1 MSELVTLS
9 ISVVKS
15 IFGMINSSLHSDIL
29 RLQINHILCRDFL
42 HPHDNLE
49 LLVVIQQ
56 HVYIA
61 WLYANYFTKN
71 NEFRVI
77 CSVCAIKIYL
87 LLISSGAKVYM

>member
-1 MSELVTLS
+1 MHFAFELDSIIYRACEIVVEIPDFSMSELVTLS

-29 RLQINHILCRDFL
+29 RLQINHILWRDFFY
-42 HPHDNLE
+42 PHDNLK

-61 WLYANYFTKN
+61 
-71 NEFRVI
+71 
-77 CSVCAIKIYL
+77 
-87 LLISSGAKVYM
+87 